1 MGWFDTSSAKS
12 PLESPKPSNDG
23 GFIAPDRTAR
33 TKCWEARDAFFQCL
47 DENSII
53 DSIKQDEKAKKACG
67 AELKGF
73 EKDCASSW
81 ITYFKKRRVM
91 EFQRAE
97 TMKRIEAEN
106 AQPINGNGK
115 M

>member
-1 MGWFDTSSAKS
+1 
-12 PLESPKPSNDG
+12 
-23 GFIAPDRTAR
+23 
-33 TKCWEARDAFFQCL
+33 
-47 DENSII
+47 
-53 DSIKQDEKAKKACG
+53 
-67 AELKGF
+67 
-73 EKDCASSW
+73 
-81 ITYFKKRRVM
+81 VM